1 MDEGSAVTVLVIED
15 HDSVRIAMTRFLTA
29 GGFNALEAATP
40 ETATALWAEHCNRIA
55 LLLVDVDLN
64 SHSGPDLVQEF
75 FKTGP
80 VIPVI
85 FVTAAEAAQTR
96 KATKNFPNPT
106 ILQKP
111 FTPEVLVKAVRD
123 ALESP
128 LALSGFTTFFKRS
141 APGAHASSKS

>member
-15 HDSVRIAMTRFLTA
+15 HDSVRIAMTRFLQA

-40 ETATALWAEHCNRIA
+40 DAATALWAEHCNQIA

-64 SHSGPDLVQEF
+64 SRSGPDLVQEF
-75 FKTGP
+75 FKMGP

-85 FVTAAEAAQTR
+85 FVTAAEAVQTR
-96 KATKNFPNPT
+96 TATKNFPNPT

-128 LALSGFTTFFKRS
+128 LALSGFTTFFKRRI
-141 APGAHASSKS
+141 APNQTVSKS